1 LVKSSFR
8 THALIFGLLSLAVSG
23 SPEACNVPAFRYALE
38 RWPADLYQV
47 VVYHEAAPRGA
58 EFALL
63 AKSAAAQGGAANYS
77 LELVDVGRP
86 DGKALADRR
95 NITALPWVEV
105 YYPASSEVTSPVWSG
120 RLTSDAVSK
129 IIESQARS
137 QLVRRLL
144 DGEVAVWVLVKSGH
158 KANDR
163 RALDSLTA
171 SLKKASSTLRIP
183 EIGTDLNGDPVAV
196 TDFKSYPVRFSLVEI
211 GRDDLGEEL
220 FVKALLASEP
230 DLQRYDEPI
239 AFPVF
244 GRGRAL
250 YALVGSG
257 IQETTILEACQSLVN
272 WCSCEIKAQNPG
284 TDLLISAD
292 WSRPYRGKMVKDPE
306 LPLTGL
312 SGFVPGQAVQA
323 TENPDAKVDIPSPLA
338 TRHPPLAKPT
348 PAACDVRPA
357 AATTVAA
364 TEPADG
370 SKTQRPLWRNVLY
383 TAGGAGIVV
392 VALSVL
398 VTLKRK
404 NRL

>member
-1 LVKSSFR
+1 MAENSFR
-8 THALIFGLLSLAVSG
+8 THVLILGLLLLSLTHVA
-23 SPEACNVPAFRYALE
+23 EACNVPAFRYALE

-47 VVYHEAAPRGA
+47 VVYCQATPRGP
-58 EFALL
+58 EFELL
-63 AKSAAAQGGAANYS
+63 RKSAGAQGGAANYS
-77 LELVDVGRP
+77 LKLVDVGRP

-120 RLTSDAVSK
+120 HLTSDAVSK
-129 IIESQARS
+129 IIESQVRS

-144 DGEVAVWVLVKSGH
+144 DGEVAVWVLVRSGH

-196 TDFKSYPVRFSLVEI
+196 TDFKTYPVRFSLMEI
-211 GRDDLGEEL
+211 ARDEPDEEL
-220 FVKALLASEP
+220 LVKALLASEP
-230 DLQRYDEPI
+230 DLRQYDEPI

-292 WSRPYRGKMVKDPE
+292 WSRPYGGKMVKDPE

-312 SGFVPGQAVQA
+312 GDFVPGPTTEA
-323 TENPDAKVDIPSPLA
+323 TGGPGAKANSVTA
-338 TRHPPLAKPT
+338 T

-404 NRL
+404 NRR